1 MGEGVIDDATEL
13 FRCECREFL
22 RLMAKSGV
30 DAVDARIAKIE
41 ERRGTEAAERLRR
54 TCSEQW
60 RLGNRGEKGDWR

>member
-13 FRCECREFL
+13 FRCECRELL

-41 ERRGTEAAERLRR
+41 ERRGAAAAERLRR